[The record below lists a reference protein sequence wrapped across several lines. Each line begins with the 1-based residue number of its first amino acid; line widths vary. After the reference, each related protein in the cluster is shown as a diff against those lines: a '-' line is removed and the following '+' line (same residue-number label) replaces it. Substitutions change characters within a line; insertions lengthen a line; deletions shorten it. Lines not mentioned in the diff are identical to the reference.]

1 MVYAVLL
8 SGGIGNRIGADIPK
22 QFIEIN
28 NKPLLAYCI
37 EKFTPIKEFK
47 RIIISSPIKYIDKTN
62 KLVEKFFPNESRID
76 VIVGGE
82 TRQNTLMNSL
92 HHINNIKSNNK
103 AIVINHDAARIFVS
117 TSIIKECIEY
127 TKKYGASSPVIAST
141 DVIVKTK
148 NNKVTE
154 MPNRYDLVHVQTP
167 QGFEIN
173 EYLDLFN
180 DLTEEEIESVHEIIR
195 IYYLRNKYIYLF
207 NGEKSNFKITNP
219 IDIEIAKS
227 ILR

>member
-1 MVYAVLL
+1 MRNYMVYAVLL

-62 KLVEKFFPNESRID
+62 KLIEKFFPNESRID
-76 VIVGGE
+76 VIEGGE
-82 TRQNTLMNSL
+82 TRQDTLMNSV

-117 TSIIKECIEY
+117 TSMIKECIEY

-141 DVIVKTK
+141 DVIVKTN

-173 EYLDLFN
+173 EYLDLYN

-195 IYYLRNKYIYLF
+195 IYYLRNKYIHLF
-207 NGEKSNFKITNP
+207 NGEKV
-219 IDIEIAKS
+219 
-227 ILR
+227 ILKLQIP